1 MRLIA
6 NQIALVMHCSRTL
19 LGKPMTGARKNYSEA
34 AHRCCAALAGL
45 LKLAVCVAAAAAAAS
60 AQTVPVYKI
69 DRVAGL
75 GERAGP
81 GEIFES
87 CDSTYLGTGG
97 PATAVAMNPTDVA
110 LDSAGNLFIAIECSN
125 LYRVDAVTGISTIVA
140 RYRSEGPHA
149 PGGDGGPAMLAKLYS
164 LQAIALDNSDNIFLI
179 DGNSIRRIDAVTGI
193 ITTIAGSGIE
203 RGFNGDGGPA
213 ANARFHSPNDLAVD
227 DAGNIFIADRE
238 NGRIRRI
245 DAVAGIIT
253 TVAGGGE
260 NPADGGPATGAALDR
275 FSQPLAIA
283 LDGAGNIFFPEK
295 YRIRKVDATT
305 GIISTVAEELLSPA
319 VGGSLGINTRG
330 LALDGDGNIFVANWL
345 RVLRVDAAT
354 GAVTH
359 IAGNGDYNSAGHTAS
374 TGDGGPAVDASIG
387 AIFGMAADGAGN
399 VFLAGNNAVRRLT
412 PWAGNIPEP
421 PRISAGGVVL
431 ASGTPIVNGISPNAI
446 FSAFGSGFATP
457 GASPVNLEFNASGR
471 IADVLADTCLE
482 IGDKR
487 APLFLLS
494 PNQINAQAPHDLMP
508 GRAAVRVIRGCGG
521 STDTLQRIGEETT
534 ARVAAVTPAFFNF
547 VNNPDG
553 SNPLAAH
560 HGGGPALVG
569 PPELGAAFTPAA
581 PGETV
586 TLYGTGFGPT
596 DPAIQAGRIS
606 RGPTGLAYRVS
617 FTVGGVAV
625 AAQDVLY
632 AGASPGFAGVY
643 QFALRLPANLPDG
656 DAPVTAN
663 VLGVFTPPGPF
674 LTIQRQ

>member
-1 MRLIA
+1 MAVI
-6 NQIALVMHCSRTL
+6 TL
-19 LGKPMTGARKNYSEA
+19 HLA
-34 AHRCCAALAGL
+34 AT
-45 LKLAVCVAAAAAAAS
+45 AAS
-60 AQTVPVYKI
+60 AQTVPVYRI
-69 DRVAGL
+69 DTVAGQGENFGGGCESTRL
-75 GERAGP
+75 GN
-81 GEIFES
+81 
-87 CDSTYLGTGG
+87 GG
-97 PATAVAMNPTDVA
+97 PATAAVMNPEDVEF
-110 LDSAGNLFIAIECSN
+110 DSAGNLFIAGNCHN
-125 LYRVDAVTGISTIVA
+125 LYRVDAVTGILTIVA
-140 RYRSEGPHA
+140 NGGQNAHA
-149 PGGDGGPAMLAKLYS
+149 PGGGDPGGDGGPASVAKLAS
-164 LQAIALDNSDNIFLI
+164 LRAIALDNSDNIFLI
-179 DGNSIRRIDAVTGI
+179 DQNQIRRIDAVTGI
-193 ITTIAGSGIE
+193 ITTIAGSSEIGIS
-203 RGFNGDGGPA
+203 RSRLSGDGGPA
-213 ANARFHSPNDLAVD
+213 ADARFGYVEDLVVD
-227 DAGNIFIADRE
+227 GRDNVFIADASPRLTRSE
-238 NGRIRRI
+238 NRVRRI
-245 DAVAGIIT
+245 DAATGIIT

-260 NPADGGPATGAALDR
+260 DPAGDGGLATEAALDY
-275 FSQPLAIA
+275 PKAIA
-283 LDGAGNIFFPEK
+283 LDSTGNILVAIERGRGSGSRRRST
-295 YRIRKVDATT
+295 RIRKIDAAT
-305 GIISTVAEELLSPA
+305 GIISTVAEVA
-319 VGGSLGINTRG
+319 NGGWGPNRCG
-330 LALDGDGNIFVANWL
+330 MALDGSGNIFVASWL
-345 RVLRVDAAT
+345 SVFRVDAAT
-354 GAVTH
+354 GIVSH
-359 IAGNGDYNSAGHTAS
+359 IAGNGDYSPTGNPIT
-374 TGDGGPAVDASIG
+374 TGDGGLAVDASLASTIN
-387 AIFGMAADGAGN
+387 GMTVDGSGN
-399 VFLAGNNAVRRLT
+399 VFLAGGHAVRRLT
-412 PWAGNIPEP
+412 PWSGNIPES

-446 FSAFGSGFATP
+446 FSAFGSDFATP

-471 IADVLADTCLE
+471 IADILADTCLE
-482 IGDKR
+482 IGGKR

-508 GRAAVRVIRGCGG
+508 GRAAVRVIRGCSG

-606 RGPTGLAYRVS
+606 RGPTGLAYQVS
-617 FTVGGVAV
+617 FTVGGIAV

>member
-1 MRLIA
+1 
-6 NQIALVMHCSRTL
+6 MHCSRTL
-19 LGKPMTGARKNYSEA
+19 LGRPMTGARKNYPRR
-34 AHRCCAALAGL
+34 HTGWAALAGL

-60 AQTVPVYKI
+60 AQTAPVYKI
-69 DRVAGL
+69 DRVAGT
-75 GERAGP
+75 GESVSGDQIGSNDGR
-81 GEIFES
+81 
-87 CDSTYLGTGG
+87 
-97 PATAVAMNPTDVA
+97 PAVNAYMSPEDIA
-110 LDSAGNLFIAIECSN
+110 LDATGNLFIADW
-125 LYRVDAVTGISTIVA
+125 YRIRRIDASTSIITTVALSDDDIISITLDGSGNIFFLAAYKYIRRIDASTGIITTVA
-140 RYRSEGPHA
+140 GSGSRGY
-149 PGGDGGPAMLAKLYS
+149 GGDGGPAT
-164 LQAIALDNSDNIFLI
+164 N
-179 DGNSIRRIDAVTGI
+179 
-193 ITTIAGSGIE
+193 
-203 RGFNGDGGPA
+203 A
-213 ANARFHSPNDLAVD
+213 AMNAEEMVADSS
-227 DAGNIFIADRE
+227 GNIFIADTG
-238 NGRIRRI
+238 NKRIRRI
-245 DAVAGIIT
+245 DAATGIIT

-260 NPADGGPATGAALDR
+260 DTTDGGLATGAALGY
-275 FSQPLAIA
+275 PKAIA
-283 LDGAGNIFFPEK
+283 LDSSGNILFAEK
-295 YRIRKVDATT
+295 DRIRKIDAAT
-305 GIISTVAEELLSPA
+305 GIISAVAEGLA
-319 VGGSLGINTRG
+319 QRATGGSIGINRHG
-330 LALDGDGNIFVANWL
+330 MALDGDGNIFVAVWL
-345 RVLRVDAAT
+345 RVFRVDAAT

-359 IAGNGDYNSAGHTAS
+359 IAGNGDYNPAGPIAS
-374 TGDGGPAVDASIG
+374 TGDGGLAIDASIG
-387 AIFGMAADGAGN
+387 RVYGMAADGAGN
-399 VFLAGNNAVRRLT
+399 VFLAGNHAIRRLT
-412 PWAGNIPEP
+412 PWTGNIPES

-446 FSAFGSGFATP
+446 FSAFGSDFATP

-482 IGDKR
+482 IGGKR

-508 GRAAVRVIRGCGG
+508 GRATVRVIRGCSG

-534 ARVAAVTPAFFNF
+534 TRVAAVTPAFFNF

-606 RGPTGLAYRVS
+606 RGPTDLAYQVS
-617 FTVGGVAV
+617 FTVGGIAV

-674 LTIQRQ
+674 LTIQHR

>member
-1 MRLIA
+1 
-6 NQIALVMHCSRTL
+6 
-19 LGKPMTGARKNYSEA
+19 
-34 AHRCCAALAGL
+34 
-45 LKLAVCVAAAAAAAS
+45 
-60 AQTVPVYKI
+60 
-69 DRVAGL
+69 
-75 GERAGP
+75 
-81 GEIFES
+81 
-87 CDSTYLGTGG
+87 
-97 PATAVAMNPTDVA
+97 MNPEDVA
-110 LDSAGNLFIAIECSN
+110 LDSAGNLFVAIDCSN

-140 RYRSEGPHA
+140 RYRPEGPNV
-149 PGGDGGPAMLAKLYS
+149 PGGDGGPASVAKLAS
-164 LQAIALDNSDNIFLI
+164 LRAIALDNSDNIFLI
-179 DGNSIRRIDAVTGI
+179 DRSQIRRIDAVTGI
-193 ITTIAGSGIE
+193 ITTIAGSIE
-203 RGFNGDGGPA
+203 DGYSGDGGPA
-213 ANARFHSPNDLAVD
+213 AEARFSVPLDLAVD
-227 DAGNIFIADRE
+227 RRGNIFIVDGGDR
-238 NGRIRRI
+238 RHTRHIRRI
-245 DAVAGIIT
+245 DAASGIIT

-260 NPADGGPATGAALDR
+260 DSTDGGPATSAALDHPR
-275 FSQPLAIA
+275 AIA
-283 LDGAGNIFFPEK
+283 LDGAGNIFVAEEH
-295 YRIRKVDATT
+295 RIRKIDAAT
-305 GIISTVAEELLSPA
+305 GIISTVAEELLSRA
-319 VGGSLGINTRG
+319 VGGSIGINTRG
-330 LALDGDGNIFVANWL
+330 MALDGAGNIFVAVWL
-345 RVLRVDAAT
+345 RVFRVDAAT

-359 IAGNGDYNSAGHTAS
+359 IAGNGDYNPAGHIAS
-374 TGDGGPAVDASIG
+374 TGDGGPAIDASIG
-387 AIFGMAADGAGN
+387 RIYGMAADGAGN
-399 VFLAGNNAVRRLT
+399 VFLAGNHAVRRLT
-412 PWAGNIPEP
+412 PWAGNIPES

-446 FSAFGSGFATP
+446 FSAFGSDFATP

-482 IGDKR
+482 IGGKR

-508 GRAAVRVIRGCGG
+508 GRAAVRVIRGCSG

-617 FTVGGVAV
+617 FTVGGIAV

-674 LTIQRQ
+674 LTISRQ

>member
-1 MRLIA
+1 
-6 NQIALVMHCSRTL
+6 
-19 LGKPMTGARKNYSEA
+19 MTGARKNYSEA
-34 AHRCCAALAGL
+34 AHTGCAALAGL
-45 LKLAVCVAAAAAAAS
+45 LKLAVCVVAAAAAAT
-60 AQTVPVYKI
+60 AQTAPVYRI
-69 DRVAGL
+69 DTVAGQ
-75 GERAGP
+75 GEFFR
-81 GEIFES
+81 S
-87 CDSTYLGTGG
+87 CDPHDDDPGDGG
-97 PATAVAMNPTDVA
+97 PATGAVMNAEDVA
-110 LDSAGNLFIAIECSN
+110 LDSAGNLFIAEFCNRIR
-125 LYRVDAVTGISTIVA
+125 RVDAVTGIITSVVP
-140 RYRSEGPHA
+140 YRSGGPA
-149 PGGDGGPAMLAKLYS
+149 RPTGDGGPAGLAKLHTLRS
-164 LQAIALDNSDNIFLI
+164 IAMDNSDNIFII
-179 DGNSIRRIDAVTGI
+179 DRNQIRRIDAVTGI
-193 ITTIAGSGIE
+193 ITTVAGSFE
-203 RGFNGDGGPA
+203 DDYSGDGGPA
-213 ANARFHSPNDLAVD
+213 TEARFSSPNDLAVD
-227 DAGNIFIADRE
+227 NAGNIFIADTG
-238 NGRIRRI
+238 NKRIRRI
-245 DAVAGIIT
+245 DAAAGIIT

-260 NPADGGPATGAALDR
+260 DSADGGPAAGAALDWPSAVALDGAGNILFGEAR
-275 FSQPLAIA
+275 DGRIRKIDAATGIISTVAEVLYRGGGGSTGISTRGMA
-283 LDGAGNIFFPEK
+283 LDGAGNIF
-295 YRIRKVDATT
+295 
-305 GIISTVAEELLSPA
+305 
-319 VGGSLGINTRG
+319 VG
-330 LALDGDGNIFVANWL
+330 NWL

-359 IAGNGDYNSAGHTAS
+359 IAGNGDYNSAGPIAS

-387 AIFGMAADGAGN
+387 RVSGMVADGAGN

-412 PWAGNIPEP
+412 PWAGNIPES

-617 FTVGGVAV
+617 FTVGGIAV

-674 LTIQRQ
+674 LTIRRR

>member
-1 MRLIA
+1 MSPR
-6 NQIALVMHCSRTL
+6 
-19 LGKPMTGARKNYSEA
+19 
-34 AHRCCAALAGL
+34 
-45 LKLAVCVAAAAAAAS
+45 
-60 AQTVPVYKI
+60 
-69 DRVAGL
+69 
-75 GERAGP
+75 
-81 GEIFES
+81 
-87 CDSTYLGTGG
+87 
-97 PATAVAMNPTDVA
+97 DVE
-110 LDSAGNLFIAIECSN
+110 LDSAGNLFIADNGCSN

-140 RYRSEGPHA
+140 RYRSEGPSG
-149 PGGDGGPAMLAKLYS
+149 PGGDGGPASLAKLWN
-164 LQAIALDNSDNIFLI
+164 LRGIALDNSDNIFLI
-179 DGNSIRRIDAVTGI
+179 NRSQIRRIDAVTGI
-193 ITTIAGSGIE
+193 ITTIAGSWEHGSS
-203 RGFNGDGGPA
+203 GDGGPA
-213 ANARFHSPNDLAVD
+213 ADARFSAPADLVVD
-227 DAGNIFIADRE
+227 GAGNIFIADTS
-238 NGRIRRI
+238 NKRIRRI
-245 DAVAGIIT
+245 DAASGIVT

-260 NPADGGPATGAALDR
+260 DPADGGPATGAALGYTR
-275 FSQPLAIA
+275 AIA
-283 LDGAGNIFFPEK
+283 LDGAGNIFFADEQ
-295 YRIRKVDATT
+295 RRNHRVRKIDAAT
-305 GIISTVAEELLSPA
+305 GIISTVAEEILSAA
-319 VGGSLGINTRG
+319 VGGSIGINTRG
-330 LALDGDGNIFVANWL
+330 IVLDGDGNIFVANWL

-412 PWAGNIPEP
+412 PWAGNIPES

-446 FSAFGSGFATP
+446 FSAFGSDFATP

-471 IADVLADTCLE
+471 IADILADTCLE
-482 IGDKR
+482 IGGKR

-508 GRAAVRVIRGCGG
+508 GRAAVRVIRGCSG
-521 STDTLQRIGEETT
+521 STDTLQRIGEEIT

-606 RGPTGLAYRVS
+606 RGPTDLAYQVS
-617 FTVGGVAV
+617 FTVGGIAV

>member
-1 MRLIA
+1 M
-6 NQIALVMHCSRTL
+6 
-19 LGKPMTGARKNYSEA
+19 
-34 AHRCCAALAGL
+34 
-45 LKLAVCVAAAAAAAS
+45 
-60 AQTVPVYKI
+60 
-69 DRVAGL
+69 
-75 GERAGP
+75 
-81 GEIFES
+81 
-87 CDSTYLGTGG
+87 
-97 PATAVAMNPTDVA
+97 
-110 LDSAGNLFIAIECSN
+110 
-125 LYRVDAVTGISTIVA
+125 
-140 RYRSEGPHA
+140 
-149 PGGDGGPAMLAKLYS
+149 
-164 LQAIALDNSDNIFLI
+164 
-179 DGNSIRRIDAVTGI
+179 
-193 ITTIAGSGIE
+193 
-203 RGFNGDGGPA
+203 
-213 ANARFHSPNDLAVD
+213 
-227 DAGNIFIADRE
+227 
-238 NGRIRRI
+238 
-245 DAVAGIIT
+245 
-253 TVAGGGE
+253 
-260 NPADGGPATGAALDR
+260 
-275 FSQPLAIA
+275 
-283 LDGAGNIFFPEK
+283 LDGAGNIF
-295 YRIRKVDATT
+295 
-305 GIISTVAEELLSPA
+305 VA
-319 VGGSLGINTRG
+319 V
-330 LALDGDGNIFVANWL
+330 WL
-345 RVLRVDAAT
+345 RVFRVDAAT

-387 AIFGMAADGAGN
+387 RVSGMVADGAGN

-412 PWAGNIPEP
+412 PWAGNIPES

-482 IGDKR
+482 IGGKR

-508 GRAAVRVIRGCGG
+508 GRTAVRVIRGCSG

>member
-1 MRLIA
+1 
-6 NQIALVMHCSRTL
+6 
-19 LGKPMTGARKNYSEA
+19 MT
-34 AHRCCAALAGL
+34 
-45 LKLAVCVAAAAAAAS
+45 
-60 AQTVPVYKI
+60 PV
-69 DRVAGL
+69 
-75 GERAGP
+75 
-81 GEIFES
+81 
-87 CDSTYLGTGG
+87 
-97 PATAVAMNPTDVA
+97 DVE
-110 LDSAGNLFIAIECSN
+110 LDSAGNLFIATTCSFI
-125 LYRVDAVTGISTIVA
+125 YRVDAVTGTITAIA
-140 RYRSEGPHA
+140 RYRSEGPSV
-149 PGGDGGPAMLAKLYS
+149 PGGDGGPASLAKLG
-164 LQAIALDNSDNIFLI
+164 LLRGIALDNSDNIFLS
-179 DGNSIRRIDAVTGI
+179 DWNSIRRIDAVTGI
-193 ITTIAGSGIE
+193 ITTIAGLSYEHGSS
-203 RGFNGDGGPA
+203 GDGGPA
-213 ANARFHSPNDLAVD
+213 ADARFHDPIDLVVD
-227 DAGNIFIADRE
+227 GAGNLFIADTGNR
-238 NGRIRRI
+238 RIRRI
-245 DAVAGIIT
+245 DAATGIIT

-260 NPADGGPATGAALDR
+260 DSTDGGPATGAALDPPR
-275 FSQPLAIA
+275 AIA
-283 LDGAGNIFFPEK
+283 LDGAGNILFAEED
-295 YRIRKVDATT
+295 RIRKIDAAT
-305 GIISTVAEELLSPA
+305 GIISTVAEELLSAA
-319 VGGSLGINTRG
+319 VGGSIGINRNG
-330 LALDGDGNIFVANWL
+330 MALDGAGNIFVANWL

-359 IAGNGDYNSAGHTAS
+359 IAGNGDYNSAGDIAS

-387 AIFGMAADGAGN
+387 RVFGMAVDGGGN
-399 VFLAGNNAVRRLT
+399 VFLAGNYAVRRLT
-412 PWAGNIPEP
+412 PWTGSIPES

-457 GASPVNLEFNASGR
+457 GAPPVNLEFNASGR
-471 IADVLADTCLE
+471 IADILADTCLE
-482 IGDKR
+482 IGGKR

-617 FTVGGVAV
+617 FTVGGIAV